1 MEKTTYNYLIFH
13 IEKLINVK
21 SIIEIRHIRVLR
33 KSKVNKEISIYNLLF
48 LSNDFVGFKKS
59 GIRENT
65 LNYFIIRTANEFY
78 VCGLENI
85 FEDNG
90 LITEKVVKF
99 QKVNK
104 FTSAILSSKYDRIVY
119 P

>member
-1 MEKTTYNYLIFH
+1 MEKTTFNYLIFH
-13 IEKLINVK
+13 IEKLINVRT
-21 SIIEIRHIRVLR
+21 INEIRHIRVLR
-33 KSKVNKEISIYNLLF
+33 KSKVNKEISIFKLLF

-59 GIRENT
+59 GIREDT
-65 LNYFIIRTANEFY
+65 LNYFIIKTANELY
-78 VCGLENI
+78 VCGLENT

-90 LITEKVVKF
+90 LKTEKVIKF

-104 FTSAILSSKYDRIVY
+104 FISAILSSKYDRIVY